1 MLGLLNPSLRLI
13 FAIRCTRYLGKSLL
27 SPLMPAA
34 AVENLSGFLGSI
46 LFCGWNA
53 RCVHERGDS
62 AHRLAVGLWFWGWLG
77 PIIGRGGVRGG
88 FWGCG
93 GTLRF
98 AG

>member
-1 MLGLLNPSLRLI
+1 
-13 FAIRCTRYLGKSLL
+13 
-27 SPLMPAA
+27 MPTV

>member
-1 MLGLLNPSLRLI
+1 MFRSISPVLFVTFAIIVVNSNSSENRLELRL
-13 FAIRCTRYLGKSLL
+13 
-27 SPLMPAA
+27 
-34 AVENLSGFLGSI
+34 AVENLNSFLGSI

-53 RCVHERGDS
+53 RCVHERGGS